1 MRWPW
6 STKSEDRADSSYT
19 DVLVAA
25 LTANAGGQ
33 TTAFPTATAALE
45 ACAGAVGRAFAAAI
59 VTGPDSFAAAL
70 SPDCMGQI
78 GRSLIRRGEWLARIE
93 VTGGTLRLL
102 PAASHDMAGDPDPET
117 WRYRLNLAGPDRQF
131 TIENAIPDGVVH
143 CRYATDPE
151 RPWRGYG
158 PLQVAQLAGRLS
170 AETMAAL
177 ADEASGPRGALLPIP
192 KDGNDPT
199 VVQLKADL
207 QALKGGVALVEQQ
220 GGEWNAGDGRTVSR
234 SADWSTK
241 RLGAAP
247 PSGMVELAKMASAE
261 VYAACGIPPGI
272 FDPAGTAQG
281 AREDYRRF
289 IALTVAPLVRLV
301 SRELSNKLEADIT
314 MSLDPLHAFDIT
326 GRASAFA
333 KMVQG
338 GMAIERAVSL
348 SGLMAQDD
356 DAA

>member
-6 STKSEDRADSSYT
+6 STPRETRADSSYT
-19 DVLVAA
+19 DALVAS

-33 TTAFPTATAALE
+33 ITAFPTATAALE
-45 ACAGAVGRAFAAAI
+45 ACAGAVGKAFAAAI
-59 VTGPDSFAAAL
+59 VTAPDALVPAL
-70 SPDCMGQI
+70 SPDIMAQI

-102 PAASHDMAGDPDPET
+102 PAASHDVGGDPDPAT
-117 WRYRLNLAGPDRQF
+117 WRYRLSLAGPDRQF
-131 TIENAIPDGVVH
+131 TIQGAVPEGVVH

-170 AETMAAL
+170 AETVAAL
-177 ADEASGPRGALLPIP
+177 VDESSGPRGSLLPIP
-192 KDGNDPT
+192 KDGQDPT
-199 VVQLKADL
+199 VVALKADL
-207 QALKGGVALVEQQ
+207 KALKGGLALVEQQ
-220 GGEWNAGDGRTVSR
+220 GAEFGAGDGRTVNS
-234 SADWSTK
+234 DWSTK
-241 RLGAAP
+241 RLGADP
-247 PSGMVELAKMASAE
+247 PSALVELAKLASGE
-261 VYAACGIPPGI
+261 IYAACGIPPGI
-272 FDPAGTAQG
+272 FDPKGTAQG

-289 IALTVAPLVRLV
+289 IALTVAPLARLV
-301 SRELSNKLEADIT
+301 TRELSIKLESDVT
-314 MSLDPLHAFDIT
+314 MSLDPLHAFDVA

-333 KMVQG
+333 KMVTA
-338 GMAIERAVSL
+338 GMDLERAVAL